1 MQESWSTAMT
11 GLDKSAPRPEAR
23 GKASWVTPNRSASAS
38 SSLSPVLACLA
49 SCSRSGWSDS
59 SSSVSTARLR
69 SSSGVDVVTSMP
81 FSHARTQDAAKAGAP
96 TSTTHIRQTP
106 TGS

>member
-1 MQESWSTAMT
+1 MT
-11 GLDKSAPRPEAR
+11 GLEKSVPRPAAR
-23 GKASWVTPNRSASAS
+23 GSPCWLALAWLTPNRSARAS
-38 SSLSPVLACLA
+38 SSLSPVVACLR
-49 SCSRSGWSDS
+49 SCSRSGWSDR

-69 SSSGVDVVTSMP
+69 SISGVAVFTSMP
-81 FSHARTQDAAKAGAP
+81 FSQARTQAAANAGAP